1 MVINDLD
8 IDGGLKTSQQ
18 IIFSRVQIWLGEG
31 SRWITESADGHY
43 IDISICNLI
52 VGNSYMQ
59 LREELRK
66 ARKSLINLK
75 NETNECFRFS
85 NIRHFKSNENIS

>member
-31 SRWITESADGHY
+31 SR
-43 IDISICNLI
+43 
-52 VGNSYMQ
+52 
-59 LREELRK
+59 
-66 ARKSLINLK
+66 
-75 NETNECFRFS
+75 
-85 NIRHFKSNENIS
+85 